1 MIRRREFIAGL
12 GSAAAWPL
20 AARAQ
25 NSQSMRRIGVLMGGT
40 YDDGVEAIN
49 AFRKALVALGWTE
62 GTNVQI
68 DERWASGES
77 DALRMQAIEL
87 VGLKPDVILCRG
99 SRALTV
105 LQRATST
112 IPLVFVG
119 LSDPVGLGFV
129 TSMARPGG
137 HITGFTVY
145 EVSLIGKLLELL
157 KEIAPNIK
165 NVALMHHRENASGV
179 DYIRALE
186 SAAPSIGVKPIAA
199 PVRTPEEIE
208 SFIAGFARN
217 PNGGLIAAPDVYLLS
232 HASQITHLAE
242 SNRLPVVYPYA
253 YNSRNGGLLSYG
265 ADVKDLFRRVADC
278 VNRIL
283 RGEKPG
289 ELPIQAPAKFELIVN
304 LKAAKAIGLAIPE
317 SFLFRA
323 DAAVE

>member
-1 MIRRREFIAGL
+1 VKRREFIAGL
-12 GSAAAWPL
+12 GAAAGWPL

-25 NSQSMRRIGVLMGGT
+25 NSQSMRRIGVLIGGT

-87 VGLKPDVILCRG
+87 VGLKPDVVLCRG
-99 SRALTV
+99 SRALTA
-105 LQRATST
+105 LQGATNT

-119 LSDPVGLGFV
+119 LSDPVGMGFV

-137 HITGFTVY
+137 QITGFTVY
-145 EVSLIGKLLELL
+145 EVTLIGKLLELL

-165 NVALMHHRENASGV
+165 NVALMHHPENDSAVG
-179 DYIRALE
+179 YIRAFE
-186 SAAPSIGVKPIAA
+186 SAAPSIGVKPIDA

-217 PNGGLIAAPDVYLLS
+217 QNGGLIAAPDVYLVS

-242 SNRLPVVYPYA
+242 SNRLPVVYPYC
-253 YNSRNGGLLSYG
+253 L
-265 ADVKDLFRRVADC
+265 
-278 VNRIL
+278 
-283 RGEKPG
+283 
-289 ELPIQAPAKFELIVN
+289 
-304 LKAAKAIGLAIPE
+304 
-317 SFLFRA
+317 
-323 DAAVE
+323 